1 MRRYGCQERLVAWSW
16 FERLNDRPPDRNE
29 TPEPAARNGGGLNG
43 EFIIRTGGREGERE
57 RKAAQRSLLETN

>member
-1 MRRYGCQERLVAWSW
+1 MRRYGCQERLVARSRS
-16 FERLNDRPPDRNE
+16 ERPNDRPPDRNE
-29 TPEPAARNGGGLNG
+29 TPVPAARNGGRLNG